1 MKDRVFWK
9 HKILLTW
16 IDANLNFKEGTC
28 ERELLD
34 SILQGY
40 SKIRRYFSQI
50 SQNNLNVCIIQNM
63 IGLEI
68 FLNINNSVETLTKL
82 LHIGKYLY
90 IYINSSNF

>member
-40 SKIRRYFSQI
+40 SKIRRYFRQI
-50 SQNNLNVCIIQNM
+50 SQNNLNVCISQNM

-82 LHIGKYLY
+82 LHIGQYLY
-90 IYINSSNF
+90 IYIY